1 MNREIFME
9 LLRQREF
16 KAVRSVLNV
25 MNAVDIASLLSELED
40 KELTITFRLIPKE
53 KAADVFSNMNH
64 SVSYTHLTLPTT

>member
-53 KAADVFSNMNH
+53 KSCGCVQQYEPFDADVSH
-64 SVSYTHLTLPTT
+64 